1 MLFPKTSSRV
11 DGRQCAARHRL
22 RSRKGS
28 PGQHAGKNSTCRSPD
43 PIWGTREWGF
53 RHGSARLLEG
63 LSQAVACLLIQLFP
77 AISEREKIRYHQIN
91 RKTRNRIKYCK
102 LDAVTG
108 KPIRG
113 APPPIT
119 SERLQTGRTAP
130 SIGSRSTRR
139 SRSEPRARSPTVCAR
154 RAGLAGSWALR
165 SPIRHQLDRSGNEG
179 HGGPPQGGVQA
190 STSGALQR
198 IKRPAMN
205 HIRFIRL
212 KNFPDRL

>member
-1 MLFPKTSSRV
+1 MAPR
-11 DGRQCAARHRL
+11 AYW
-22 RSRKGS
+22 KGYL
-28 PGQHAGKNSTCRSPD
+28 K
-43 PIWGTREWGF
+43 
-53 RHGSARLLEG
+53 
-63 LSQAVACLLIQLFP
+63 LSLVSCPVQLFP

-91 RKTRNRIKYCK
+91 RKTGNRIKYCK
-102 LDAVTG
+102 LDAVTD

-130 SIGSRSTRR
+130 SIGSRSTAGRR
-139 SRSEPRARSPTVCAR
+139 SRSEPRARSPPVGAR

-179 HGGPPQGGVQA
+179 HSGPPQGGVQA

-205 HIRFIRL
+205 HIRFIGL
-212 KNFPDRL
+212 KNFPDRLLTLKHRLPGMFPFKENVEAGGLTSAGADPHNLY